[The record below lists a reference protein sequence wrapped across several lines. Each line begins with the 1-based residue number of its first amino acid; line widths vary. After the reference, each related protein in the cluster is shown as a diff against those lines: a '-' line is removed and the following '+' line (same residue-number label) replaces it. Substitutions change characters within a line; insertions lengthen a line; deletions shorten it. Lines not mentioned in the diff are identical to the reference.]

1 MPPVI
6 SILLSTVADIVGV
19 HWKTVQVWVIKF
31 RKLGLS
37 S

>member
-1 MPPVI
+1 MSTVI
-6 SILLSTVADIVGV
+6 SKSLSTVADIVGV
-19 HWKTVQVWVIKF
+19 HWETVQVWVIKF